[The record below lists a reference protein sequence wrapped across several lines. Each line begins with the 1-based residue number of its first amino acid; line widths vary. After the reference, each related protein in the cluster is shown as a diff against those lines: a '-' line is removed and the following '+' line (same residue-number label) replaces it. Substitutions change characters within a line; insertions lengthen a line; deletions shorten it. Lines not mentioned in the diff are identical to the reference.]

1 VSDQPPW
8 NPWQPQ
14 GQPQHPPQQPYGQ
27 QPYPQGQPPYQGQPY
42 ASPGPQPPY
51 PGPGYGYRPQPP
63 QAPQRRRKRGLRKVI
78 LGAGGLLVAII
89 VVAAIASA
97 GSPGHTVTTGQ
108 AAASPSVSASKAA
121 KPGGAAKVG
130 STITLAGNGSGE
142 RMAVTV
148 TKIYRHAQPASSFDA
163 PDTGDRLVAVQF
175 RLTDT
180 GSAAYSDSPS
190 NGAEVVDASGQSYQS
205 AIENAANCP
214 SFPGIENI
222 APGASG
228 LGCVVFEV
236 PQAAVMTKVQFT
248 LDSGMGPQTGQWN
261 VSRDTRSPGGPATPA
276 PTASRTPAPS
286 TSSTAAP
293 SPAPQ
298 TTAPAAAPATSS
310 GCYPRTDAGNCY
322 EPGEYCRDSD
332 HGVSGVAGDGESIVC
347 EDNDGWRW
355 EPA

>member
-1 VSDQPPW
+1 M
-8 NPWQPQ
+8 
-14 GQPQHPPQQPYGQ
+14 
-27 QPYPQGQPPYQGQPY
+27 
-42 ASPGPQPPY
+42 
-51 PGPGYGYRPQPP
+51 
-63 QAPQRRRKRGLRKVI
+63 
-78 LGAGGLLVAII
+78 
-89 VVAAIASA
+89 
-97 GSPGHTVTTGQ
+97 TTRQ
-108 AAASPSVSASKAA
+108 AAASPSVSASKTA
-121 KPGGAAKVG
+121 KPGAAAKVG
-130 STITLAGNGSGE
+130 STITLADIDSGE

-148 TKIYRHAQPASSFDA
+148 TKIYRHAQPASSFDD

-214 SFPGIENI
+214 SFPGTENI

-236 PQAAVMTKVQFT
+236 PQAAVITEVQFT

-276 PTASRTPAPS
+276 PTASRTVAPAAS
-286 TSSTAAP
+286 RTSAP

-298 TTAPAAAPATSS
+298 KTAPAAAPATSS

-347 EDNDGWRW
+347 ENNDGWRW